1 MTLAQPSFSV
11 AVASEPRVLAN
22 RLDGRDPNR
31 MAPTVIEWVRL
42 NHEAGAILVGRRLL
56 DA

>member
-31 MAPTVIEWVRL
+31 MAPR
-42 NHEAGAILVGRRLL
+42 
-56 DA
+56 